1 LKVYN
6 LNEITDSK
14 VLYDKNPPAFMNYII
29 LIVTALIIGG
39 LIWANKSIKTYVVKG
54 QGLVVSE
61 DKSHIMTKAS
71 GEIKEVSIEE
81 GSLVNEG
88 DVLFTMNGLD
98 VDLQLEQVN
107 AQIESYSKR
116 IELLKLAEENATN
129 GTNYFDRYDESEVEF
144 FNKLAQAYTARSEF
158 DVDEKALKEQ
168 GYEDNQIKEFAK
180 QQKNKANEHYYKTIS
195 EFSTERNQY
204 ELELSKVIAQK
215 EALEKSKEQYQVLAQ
230 KSGVVHLSAPLTGG
244 MVIQSGSL
252 IGTIART
259 EDELIIETML
269 PSSDRP
275 RIHIGDE
282 VSLAVGGLLQS
293 EYGTIPGEVISID
306 EDATIDNESGSAYFK
321 VKVKPERTYLEDSKG
336 ERVNLTIGMTTE
348 TRVKYEKITYMK
360 YFLEQIGIKFD

>member
-1 LKVYN
+1 MKVYN

-39 LIWANKSIKTYVVKG
+39 LVWANKSVKTYVVKG

-61 DKSHIMTKAS
+61 NKSHIMTKAS
-71 GEIKEVSIEE
+71 GEIKEVFIEE
-81 GSLVNEG
+81 GSVVNEG
-88 DVLFTMNGLD
+88 DVLFTMNGLE

-144 FNKLAQAYTARSEF
+144 FNKLAQSYTARSEF

-168 GYEDNQIKEFAK
+168 GYEEKQIKEFVK

-204 ELELSKVIAQK
+204 ELELSKVVAQK
-215 EALEKSKEQYQVLAQ
+215 EALERSKEQYQVLAQ
-230 KSGVVHLSAPLTGG
+230 NSGVVHLSTPLTGG
-244 MVIQSGSL
+244 MVIQSGNL
-252 IGTIART
+252 IGSIAGK
-259 EDELIIETML
+259 EDELIIETIV
-269 PSSDRP
+269 PSNDRP

-293 EYGTIPGEVISID
+293 EYGTIPGGVISID
-306 EDATIDNESGSAYFK
+306 EDATIDNENGGAYFK